1 MENTEIT
8 SRLLFFFIT
17 NHPEIIDNSFLTRC
31 IKVIR
36 FLLPTTEEKFNFFN
50 DFLQSRGYQNEIKN
64 NDFWIKNTKFLT
76 FRETTLLARICIQN
90 SSSLNSTITVNDM
103 KSAIYHIHP
112 TSDVKTESTLDRFSA
127 MVKNDVPVQSTK
139 YILPSS
145 LLVIIFCGF
154 LSVFFTVAQMYN
166 YETEG

>member
-1 MENTEIT
+1 MF
-8 SRLLFFFIT
+8 SV
-17 NHPEIIDNSFLTRC
+17 S
-31 IKVIR
+31 
-36 FLLPTTEEKFNFFN
+36 
-50 DFLQSRGYQNEIKN
+50 Y
-64 NDFWIKNTKFLT
+64 NDFWIKNIT
-76 FRETTLLARICIQN
+76 FRETTSLARICIQN

-103 KSAIYHIHP
+103 KSAIKHIHP
-112 TSDVKTESTLDRFSA
+112 TSDEKTESTLDRFSA